1 MTGFENLRLHHT
13 YERVLYQWKDKIH
26 NLEIVCSHP
35 KIDLP
40 QQSRA
45 ILYSK
50 IENLKSYFYSA
61 RYYSTSEG
69 EDSHT
74 IMKNLLLEMKTI
86 EGEITTILKSPNSV
100 SQTI

>member
-1 MTGFENLRLHHT
+1 MTGFDNLRLHHT
-13 YERVLYQWKDKIH
+13 YEQVLFQWKDKIH
-26 NLEIVCSHP
+26 NLETICSHP

-45 ILYSK
+45 QLYSK

-61 RYYSTSEG
+61 RYHSASEE

-74 IMKNLLLEMKTI
+74 IMKNLLLEMKTL
-86 EGEITTILKSPNSV
+86 EGEITTILKVPPTV

>member
-1 MTGFENLRLHHT
+1 MTGFDNFRLHHT
-13 YERVLYQWKDKIH
+13 YEQVLFQWKDKIH
-26 NLEIVCSHP
+26 NLEAFYNHP
-35 KIDLP
+35 KINLT

-45 ILYSK
+45 QLYSK

-61 RYYSTSEG
+61 RYYSASEE

-74 IMKNLLLEMKTI
+74 IMKNLLLEMKTL
-86 EGEITTILKSPNSV
+86 EGEITTILKVPPTV

>member
-1 MTGFENLRLHHT
+1 MSGFEDLRLHHT
-13 YERVLYQWKDKIH
+13 YERVLFQWKDKIH
-26 NLEIVCSHP
+26 NLEAVCSHP

-50 IENLKSYFYSA
+50 MENLKAYFYSA
-61 RYYSTSEG
+61 RYYSTSE
-69 EDSHT
+69 EADSHT
-74 IMKNLLLEMKTI
+74 IMKNLLLEMKTL
-86 EGEITTILKSPNSV
+86 EGEITTILKSPSSM